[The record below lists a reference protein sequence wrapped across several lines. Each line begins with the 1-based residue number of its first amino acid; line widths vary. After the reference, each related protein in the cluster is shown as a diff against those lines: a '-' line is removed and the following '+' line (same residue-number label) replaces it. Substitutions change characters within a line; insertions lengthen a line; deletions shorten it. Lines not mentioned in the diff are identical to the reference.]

1 MTIRAGS
8 QHTNW
13 DTYTRKKVFI
23 SRKDAKVMPPS
34 AGADEGL
41 GLDQFT
47 REEKKKVE
55 KILYN
60 HTLEPGCPTEIK
72 IVWPRGFMHKKK
84 N

>member
-1 MTIRAGS
+1 
-8 QHTNW
+8 
-13 DTYTRKKVFI
+13 
-23 SRKDAKVMPPS
+23 MPPS

-72 IVWPRGFMHKKK
+72 IV
-84 N
+84 